1 MALVM
6 ADVGEVVNL
15 NSMLRTTTPEAQ
27 TLKLYSNN
35 VTPAEGDTAAT
46 FTESVAS
53 GYAAVPLT
61 RGTWTGAATSV
72 GVTSTTY
79 PQQTFTFTGT
89 GTIYGYFVVGTTSTV
104 LLFAEL
110 MFASGQVFNSGDL
123 YKLTLAMELA

>member
-15 NSMLRTTTPEAQ
+15 NSMLRTTTPESQ
-27 TLKLYSNN
+27 TLKLYSSNT
-35 VTPAEGDTAAT
+35 TPAEGDTAAT
-46 FTESVAS
+46 FTESAAP
-53 GYAAVPLT
+53 GYAAVALT
-61 RGTWTGAATSV
+61 RGTWAAAATAA

-79 PQQTFTFTGT
+79 SQQTFSFTGT

-104 LLFAEL
+104 LLWAEL
-110 MFASGQVFNSGDL
+110 MFAGGQVFNNLDQ